1 MLTLLAGGSTN
12 CLLDTGPINM
22 PPTVQ
27 IDDTQSLHRGEKITL
42 TATIHDPDQSNDSLN
57 VTWYVGTDTDCDT
70 AATSALGSCTSQPSN
85 DQCCYTPQ
93 AFGSVC
99 VVVQVKDRYGA
110 FAEARR
116 AFDVKDRPPTAVIVR
131 TSPASTET
139 TLPLSSNLVFSASSS
154 TDPDL
159 GDNDSLTFDWTV
171 TQPDGTKLSK
181 NTTLCSFTAATPGTY
196 NVQLV
201 ATDSSQMSSDPV
213 SVDVVIDQDQPP
225 CIVGFAPESPH
236 TIAFADQSTSF
247 VVTSVDDDVDP
258 YPGST
263 SGTFTWSYRNGTSG
277 EFERLQIL
285 QNSNR
290 LDFGPDLFVIGDVIQ
305 VRVKYQ
311 DRVSRSFSTCDQNAD
326 RCELKP
332 GCAQWVTWTISF
344 L

>member
-27 IDDTQSLHRGEKITL
+27 IDDAQSLHRGEKVTF
-42 TATIHDPDQSNDSLN
+42 TATIHDPDQSTDSLN
-57 VTWYVGTDTDCDT
+57 VTWYVGTDTNCDT
-70 AATSALGSCTSQPSN
+70 AATSALGSCASQPRN
-85 DQCCYTPQ
+85 DQCLYTPQ
-93 AFGSVC
+93 VLASVC
-99 VVVQVKDRYGA
+99 VVVQVKDQYGA

-116 AFDVKDRPPTAVIVR
+116 AFNVQDRQPTAVIER
-131 TSPASTET
+131 ISPASTAA

-159 GDNDSLTFDWTV
+159 GDRDSLTFDWTV
-171 TQPDGTKLSK
+171 TQPDGTKFSA
-181 NTTLCSFTAATPGTY
+181 NTVLCSFTAAMPGTY
-196 NVQLV
+196 HVQLV
-201 ATDSSQMSSDPV
+201 ATDSSKMSSTPV

-225 CIVGFAPESPH
+225 CIVGFAPEDPN
-236 TIAFADQSTSF
+236 TVRFPEQTNSF

-263 SGTFTWSYRNGTSG
+263 SGTFTWFWRRGTSG
-277 EFERLQIL
+277 DFTRVSNPQPP
-285 QNSNR
+285 NR
-290 LDFGPDLFVIGDVIQ
+290 LDFGPDLLVTGDVIQ

-311 DRVSRSFSTCDQNAD
+311 DRISRNFSTCDQNAD
-326 RCELKP
+326 RCELKA
-332 GCAQWVTWTISF
+332 GCAQWVTWTGSF